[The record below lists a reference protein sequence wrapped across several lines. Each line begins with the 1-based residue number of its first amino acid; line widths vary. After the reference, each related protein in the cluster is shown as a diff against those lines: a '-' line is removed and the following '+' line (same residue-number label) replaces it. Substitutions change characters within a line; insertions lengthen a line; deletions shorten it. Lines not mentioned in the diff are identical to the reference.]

1 VEKDARKTNG
11 VRRARLGAVL
21 LVGAAVLLAAAL
33 AAAAQ
38 AVPQVRQPDDPSLSS
53 EARAALAQGMK
64 ALEAVLAA
72 PNLGSGKVLGSG
84 GWGTREFSIYT
95 AGALGERGYSVT
107 AVRADSSAT
116 ARTWLLVAIPVPGTV
131 AWVPVEAAPGPGLP
145 QTVLGRIPMNGSAFA
160 SNYVTYAGTVPVPPN
175 ASPVA
180 RIRPP
185 SARPMPNQTIELLA
199 LGSSDPDGYIVAY
212 RWDFGDG
219 TTALFPTTTAYHAF
233 PAAAYYIL
241 TLTVTDNGGRSNVAT
256 WVLAVGTDAQLP
268 SERPKPAGC
277 GCH

>member
-95 AGALGERGYSVT
+95 AGALGERG
-107 AVRADSSAT
+107 ASA
-116 ARTWLLVAIPVPGTV
+116 
-131 AWVPVEAAPGPGLP
+131 
-145 QTVLGRIPMNGSAFA
+145 
-160 SNYVTYAGTVPVPPN
+160 
-175 ASPVA
+175 
-180 RIRPP
+180 
-185 SARPMPNQTIELLA
+185 
-199 LGSSDPDGYIVAY
+199 
-212 RWDFGDG
+212 
-219 TTALFPTTTAYHAF
+219 
-233 PAAAYYIL
+233 
-241 TLTVTDNGGRSNVAT
+241 AT
-256 WVLAVGTDAQLP
+256 P
-268 SERPKPAGC
+268 
-277 GCH
+277 